1 MWFGPHMHGALL
13 CRHLPHHPRFARGGI
28 LARSQLITAGTDG
41 RAGWRPPRYSFQT
54 YAERWEFKPADAAGR
69 PKHVLAVLSY
79 CMEVPLGDTG
89 AALVHGFN
97 DTSLLLFPATR
108 LPAADHPFW
117 LSPS

>member
-1 MWFGPHMHGALL
+1 M
-13 CRHLPHHPRFARGGI
+13 
-28 LARSQLITAGTDG
+28 
-41 RAGWRPPRYSFQT
+41 
-54 YAERWEFKPADAAGR
+54 
-69 PKHVLAVLSY
+69 LAVLSY

-97 DTSLLLFPATR
+97 DTSLLLFPTTR